1 MAPIKFDDNI
11 KDKLEKRSLQPSSDA
26 WDTLS
31 NRLDAN
37 DKKKSRSLFFYI
49 GIAASIVGVLFVTT
63 LFFNSSE
70 DKFESPQV
78 VDIEIEEKQ
87 EELETPETIVVTSK
101 DNNILKKEN
110 LKEFIPQESSSI
122 KNEPKIAQI
131 SEENKTIVKK
141 EKVIIND
148 FKMETVVAVIDT
160 NASIKKE
167 AVAINKLTLEQA
179 KILDVINK
187 IELLNADGIAATD
200 QEIEDLLKQAEKD
213 ILKQRIYN
221 ETTRTVDADAL
232 LQDVEQDLEQSF
244 RTKVFEVLKSKYK
257 TVKTAVAERNN

>member
-11 KDKLEKRSLQPSSDA
+11 KDKLEKRSLQPSTDA
-26 WDTLS
+26 WDRLS

-70 DKFESPQV
+70 DNFESPQV
-78 VDIEIEEKQ
+78 VDIEIEENQDK
-87 EELETPETIVVTSK
+87 LETPENVVVTSK
-101 DNNILKKEN
+101 DNNIQKKEN
-110 LKEFIPQESSSI
+110 LKEFIPQESSLI

-131 SEENKTIVKK
+131 SEENKTTVKK

-160 NASIKKE
+160 NASVKKE

-179 KILDVINK
+179 KVLDVINK